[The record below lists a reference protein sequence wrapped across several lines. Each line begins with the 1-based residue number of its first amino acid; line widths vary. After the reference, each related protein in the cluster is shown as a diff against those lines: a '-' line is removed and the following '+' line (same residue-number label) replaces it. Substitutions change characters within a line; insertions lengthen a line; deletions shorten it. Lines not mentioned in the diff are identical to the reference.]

1 MKSIATFALTLFQY
15 QLASTVPYQPQ
26 YGISAVLGRVIKF
39 QKSTGSAGEKKPNEK
54 LCFLQAILTFEV
66 KKYFFEHFS
75 HFPGNVV
82 QVAPVYQR
90 SAIVPHNSCAFKDPI
105 LMGNLHSST
114 MPFYVL

>member
-1 MKSIATFALTLFQY
+1 MKNCVFYKQY
-15 QLASTVPYQPQ
+15 IYS
-26 YGISAVLGRVIKF
+26 
-39 QKSTGSAGEKKPNEK
+39 SAGK
-54 LCFLQAILTFEV
+54 V
-66 KKYFFEHFS
+66 RKYFFEHFS